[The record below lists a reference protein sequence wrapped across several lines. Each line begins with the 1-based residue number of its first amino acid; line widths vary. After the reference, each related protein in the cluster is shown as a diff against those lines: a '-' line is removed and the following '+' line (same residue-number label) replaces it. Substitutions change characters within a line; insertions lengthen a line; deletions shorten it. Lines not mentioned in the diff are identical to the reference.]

1 MAPSR
6 GVAYVASSSM
16 HILPYHLS
24 PSPALEARSSSKAGL
39 CPSAVELVPSLSRE
53 VVAAATSVTN
63 LATASRDPWAAAARR
78 SHLGTRPETLYREF
92 ATFEGATR
100 RPHRTARRQRTATS
114 ATPPTPPLKSP
125 HSHSDCR
132 RRRQCLGS
140 RVPSPT
146 PSSPPTTETP
156 TAKTPT
162 PLLHTPRAHPL
173 AASART
179 SRSSPTPSPTGSR
192 ASPPSSRR
200 PLLGGSG
207 GLRRA
212 PNPVE
217 IAGRFRAGLARLPG
231 RQAVADLAKIASSL
245 LPPEEDWS
253 GTEAAGVTEDVVIFA
268 RDAAMR
274 PELWLDF
281 PLLPDDADSNDF
293 DMTDA
298 QQDHA
303 LAVESVA
310 PELADLRIEL
320 CPGHMSEGCFWK
332 IYFVLLHPKLT
343 KEDAELL
350 STPQVLEAREQLSQ
364 NFQYQTKLESN
375 EDTVAPTISNADG
388 TVATPVEVVPSLKD
402 QDASARATSFGNV
415 DYGILETIHLD
426 DAPSKDI
433 IGDAGAVSS
442 DNISSSVCV
451 QLVPVLRDA
460 TELSQSEMEE
470 SIHALS
476 KEDATE
482 SRIEESTPDFTAEDA
497 EADEQT
503 VTLVDSFPSKED
515 QRKQPVSDFYERS
528 KVIIQKADN
537 DDTDDDGDEW
547 LEDTDGSGSTPI
559 QIADDDEDVSFSDL
573 EEDDDAA

>member
-1 MAPSR
+1 MSWFARSIANTLLSADDRDTDGEDPHPSASYSPGSPSR
-6 GVAYVASSSM
+6 GVREDLSELTDALANRFQGLASF
-16 HILPYHLS
+16 L
-24 PSPALEARSSSKAGL
+24 
-39 CPSAVELVPSLSRE
+39 
-53 VVAAATSVTN
+53 AA
-63 LATASRDPWAAAARR
+63 
-78 SHLGTRPETLYREF
+78 
-92 ATFEGATR
+92 
-100 RPHRTARRQRTATS
+100 
-114 ATPPTPPLKSP
+114 PTPGGQ
-125 HSHSDCR
+125 R
-132 RRRQCLGS
+132 RL
-140 RVPSPT
+140 
-146 PSSPPTTETP
+146 
-156 TAKTPT
+156 
-162 PLLHTPRAHPL
+162 TPRAKPGRDRGPL
-173 AASART
+173 PRGARAASGPPGR
-179 SRSSPTPSPTGSR
+179 RGSR
-192 ASPPSSRR
+192 EDRLLSTAPGRR
-200 PLLGGSG
+200 LEWDRGRRGYGGRG
-207 GLRRA
+207 HLR
-212 PNPVE
+212 
-217 IAGRFRAGLARLPG
+217 AGRRHAARALARLPPSPRRRG
-231 RQAVADLAKIASSL
+231 LKRFVRSLASLRLREHLLNLNCFLILPCWLSS
-245 LPPEEDWS
+245 
-253 GTEAAGVTEDVVIFA
+253 A
-268 RDAAMR
+268 
-274 PELWLDF
+274 
-281 PLLPDDADSNDF
+281 DF